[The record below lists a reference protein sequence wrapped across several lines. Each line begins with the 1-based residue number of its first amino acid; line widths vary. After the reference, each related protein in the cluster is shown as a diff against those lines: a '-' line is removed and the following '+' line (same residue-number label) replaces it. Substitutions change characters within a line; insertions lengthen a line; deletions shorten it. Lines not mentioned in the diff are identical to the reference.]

1 MGTGYGAYNGKNLV
15 KCLIFGE
22 KSFYKNRL
30 TAARKANYSKKAVL
44 NRYMKTLLLILVLL
58 FIYQAAFAEDLIKD
72 ADDASAKNPEENKRY
87 YDYENTE
94 GITIYA
100 EHPQPEFPPEST
112 EANILAMLNGFQE
125 ERERFI
131 KEDLLKNAGFR
142 GTANVKFRKTNDSE
156 KALSVLH
163 GMMHIFSLNSVP
175 TKPFSEIEYARLP
188 RGEFYKFESVI
199 YASQFKDI
207 SPLALRVIE
216 LEYILQVE
224 FGGGILIQSHNLKC
238 YTEENIAKFTGLAMS
253 LPDYPPSIKQVKDR
267 YLDIELPKIRASLD
281 RFKNPSENALRAREN
296 LSGSFWLGE

>member
-1 MGTGYGAYNGKNLV
+1 
-15 KCLIFGE
+15 
-22 KSFYKNRL
+22 
-30 TAARKANYSKKAVL
+30 
-44 NRYMKTLLLILVLL
+44 MKTLLFILVL
-58 FIYQAAFAEDLIKD
+58 FIHQVTFAED
-72 ADDASAKNPEENKRY
+72 PEEDEQY
-87 YDYENTE
+87 FSYENTE

-100 EHPQPEFPPEST
+100 EHSQPEFPPEST
-112 EANILAMLNGFQE
+112 EAGILAKLNGFQE

-142 GTANVKFRKTNDSE
+142 GTANVKFRETNSSE

-199 YASQFKDI
+199 YSSRFKDI

-224 FGGGILIQSHNLKC
+224 FGGGILIPHHNLNY

-253 LPDYPPSIKQVKDR
+253 LPDHPPSIRQAKYR

-296 LSGSFWLGE
+296 LGGSFWLEKQ